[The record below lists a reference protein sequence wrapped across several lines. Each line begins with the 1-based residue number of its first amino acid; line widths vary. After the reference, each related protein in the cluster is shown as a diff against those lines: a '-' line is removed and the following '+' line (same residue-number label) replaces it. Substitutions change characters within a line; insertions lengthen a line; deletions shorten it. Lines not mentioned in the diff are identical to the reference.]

1 VVRVHGPGVQCNTG
15 ANDCIRVSGG
25 TIPAQWEDVTGTTPL
40 TFVNDTVVF
49 TTSVSARLATRHNGR
64 VDGPRLRT
72 VNTGST
78 QQTPAHTSRIG
89 HRSSVNRKQQVIAPG
104 AAGRYAPPPMAVR
117 LAADLRPSADGS
129 AVRTSLVAGGGYS
142 LGQLRA

>member
-1 VVRVHGPGVQCNTG
+1 MVRVHGPGVQCNTG

-104 AAGRYAPPPMAVR
+104 GRTICPPLMAVR